1 MDQNDQM
8 EAVFKSSRT
17 DEIDPVSGNEVPTGS
32 LPEEVRDD
40 IPAQLSEGEYVV
52 PADVVRYYGVK
63 HFEDMRT
70 EAKQGFQQLDAGG
83 RIGGDPVGMEMGDE
97 ELPFDIS
104 ELQMTDDDQPEQ
116 PMMAKG
122 GYVSGYAVGGQVSGG
137 VTYVMYTNAE
147 GATMQ
152 IPFFN
157 GVPMS
162 VIPEGFYVQGEAPVE
177 SVANVQQSSNSDDGG
192 GSFPPPEAVDYENL
206 TAEELSKM
214 VEQQNS
220 KTAKLVSTGIGLVN
234 PLFGLLAKFAFSDMS
249 RRTENEIK
257 RRIESGEYTDS
268 QGFYEGLLEET
279 AEKKPGFLKSIFN
292 EITGKDKEFTGELLK
307 EDTDAA
313 VRLALSDTPVSEDKQ
328 TVLAGLSNPEPSAM
342 SDLES
347 REWRTKLGYT
357 PETTTPEVT
366 ETDVAK
372 AGDLD
377 IPEITT
383 TELEPSD
390 PYVAEVTK
398 PVIEADPRF
407 FDVATPGLD
416 DTPRGSDSDYFPSS
430 SSSSSSSS
438 DSDSDSSLA
447 DETEEAARKS
457 RANREKYSEAG
468 LQYGGKLITDSD
480 GSTRAVPTY
489 KTEDVI
495 KAGINPGGR

>member
-63 HFEDMRT
+63 HFEDMRA
-70 EAKQGFQQLDAGG
+70 EAKQGWDGMEQND
-83 RIGGDPVGMEMGDE
+83 RIGGEPVGMEMGGDD
-97 ELPFDIS
+97 LPFDVS
-104 ELQMTDDDQPEQ
+104 ELQIVDDGQPEQ
-116 PMMAKG
+116 PMMNKG
-122 GYVSGYAVGGQVSGG
+122 GYISGYAEGGSTTPGSGG

-152 IPFFN
+152 IPFFG

-162 VIPEGFYVQGEAPVE
+162 VIPEGFFVQGEVPEE
-177 SVANVQQSSNSDDGG
+177 SVASLQQSSNDNGG
-192 GSFPPPEAVDYENL
+192 GYTPPPESIDYENL
-206 TAEELSKM
+206 TAEELAKM

-220 KTAKLVSTGIGLVN
+220 KTAKLVATGIGMVN

-257 RRIESGEYTDS
+257 RRIESGEYKDS
-268 QGFYEGLLEET
+268 QGIYEGLLEET
-279 AEKKPGFLKSIFN
+279 TKKKPSFLKSLFD
-292 EITGKDKEFTGELLK
+292 EITGKDKEYTGELLK

-328 TVLAGLSNPEPSAM
+328 TVLSGLSNPEPTDMSA
-342 SDLES
+342 LES

-357 PETTTPEVT
+357 PEVTAPEVT
-366 ETDVAK
+366 EADVAK
-372 AGDLD
+372 AGELDL
-377 IPEITT
+377 PEITT

-390 PYVAEVTK
+390 PYVAEVAETE
-398 PVIEADPRF
+398 VFDPRF

-416 DTPRGSDSDYFPSS
+416 DTPRGSESDYFPSS
-430 SSSSSSSS
+430 SASNN
-438 DSDSDSSLA
+438 DSDSGSGSSLI
-447 DETEEAARKS
+447 DQTIEGARKS
-457 RANREKYSEAG
+457 AANRDKYTKAG
-468 LQYGGKLITDSD
+468 VQYGGKLITDSD

-489 KTEDVI
+489 RAEDVK